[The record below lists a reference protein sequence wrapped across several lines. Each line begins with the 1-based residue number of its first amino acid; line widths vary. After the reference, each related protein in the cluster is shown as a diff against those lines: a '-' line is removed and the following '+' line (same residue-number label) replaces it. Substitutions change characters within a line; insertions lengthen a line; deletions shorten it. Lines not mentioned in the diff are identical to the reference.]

1 MFQKVMSFLG
11 LADEEQPRR
20 EEVEEEQLQGQ
31 QPAPDGVVPLKRQG
45 TVVSLH
51 TQKQVRVYLA
61 EPVTYDDAQMIAD
74 HLRNRRP
81 VVINLHKAQFDEA
94 KRLLDFISGCTYAL
108 GGVLQKLGHN
118 IFLCAPENVDIQGQ
132 ISDVMNESISMMHS
146 QTQNSSQTR

>member
-1 MFQKVMSFLG
+1 MFSKVMSFLG

-20 EEVEEEQLQGQ
+20 EEVEEEHLQG

-132 ISDVMNESISMMHS
+132 ISEVMNDSMSMMNN
-146 QTQNSSQTR
+146 QTQNTGPR